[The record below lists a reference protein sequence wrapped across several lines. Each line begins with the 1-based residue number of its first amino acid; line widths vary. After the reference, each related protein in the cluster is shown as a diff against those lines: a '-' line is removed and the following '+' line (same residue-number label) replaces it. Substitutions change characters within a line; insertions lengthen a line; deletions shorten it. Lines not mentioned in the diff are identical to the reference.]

1 MSEEKQVA
9 PETVSEETTQETT
22 NDSTDNSALIAESKK
37 YRKRSQEA
45 EAQLAELKA
54 SLSKA

>member
-9 PETVSEETTQETT
+9 PETVSEETTKETT
-22 NDSTDNSALIAESKK
+22 NDSTDNSGLIAEIKK

-54 SLSKA
+54 SI